1 MKNMIKNFD
10 SFNESFEGF
19 ELDFIKD
26 CYLDLQDLGFEFS
39 ISSNSISGELLDK
52 YSFEEVIESYRNFIL
67 VLQVEFTI
75 KTHNIKF
82 TENKVII
89 NVELVEKSLEGLV
102 DSVAIKLNGEEKIFK
117 IIKISR
123 NMIDVNKK
131 TYLVGIRFFMENSD
145 SEAFIDFNVYWELN
159 WKEVNRNVKNSKRAF
174 INPNCDFR
182 INNSWF
188 RLTGRGIDGQVE
200 VDEKN
205 AEKFYQYFK
214 NKGGGWR
221 FGNDENGTKVD
232 FTTQFSPKD
241 LVGNWN
247 T

>member
-1 MKNMIKNFD
+1 MILNYNKFIK
-10 SFNESFEGF
+10 ESFEKD
-19 ELDFIKD
+19 EEDFIKD
-26 CYLDLQDLGFEFS
+26 CYFDLKSLGFDFS
-39 ISSNSISGELLDK
+39 IRGNSIDANFSGD
-52 YSFEEVIESYRNFIL
+52 YSFKEVIESYRNLIL
-67 VLQVEFTI
+67 SLESEFKI
-75 KTHNIKF
+75 KGSEIKF
-82 TENKVII
+82 LDK
-89 NVELVEKSLEGLV
+89 NVQIRIELVERNIEGLV

-174 INPNCDFR
+174 INPNCDFL

-214 NKGGGWR
+214 EKGGGWR
-221 FGNDENGTKVD
+221 YGNNHDGSRAD
-232 FTTQFSPKD
+232 FTEQFSPQD
-241 LVGNWN
+241 LVGSWN
-247 T
+247 D